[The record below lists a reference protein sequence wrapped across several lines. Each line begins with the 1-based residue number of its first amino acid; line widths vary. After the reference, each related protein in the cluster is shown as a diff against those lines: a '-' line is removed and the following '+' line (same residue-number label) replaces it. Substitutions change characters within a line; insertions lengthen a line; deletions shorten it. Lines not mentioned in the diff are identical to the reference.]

1 MGEIYSYGCLLGI
14 DIKYATYAQEDFAS
28 QVWNTGTANI
38 LLHKT
43 QKTNIGRDRF
53 VSSIFR
59 NYVLVPVGD
68 MIIR

>member
-43 QKTNIGRDRF
+43 
-53 VSSIFR
+53 
-59 NYVLVPVGD
+59 
-68 MIIR
+68 